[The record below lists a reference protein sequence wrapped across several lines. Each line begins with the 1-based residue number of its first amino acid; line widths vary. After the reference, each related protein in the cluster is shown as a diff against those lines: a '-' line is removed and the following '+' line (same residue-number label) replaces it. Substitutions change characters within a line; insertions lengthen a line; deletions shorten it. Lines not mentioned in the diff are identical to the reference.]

1 MRERYIE
8 SHDRLKAKSFAT
20 ISYCDYKGEVLEGN
34 YKCYFREHTNVIER
48 FTRFKQRS
56 HFHNIEVQDEASN
69 AHVGDATCYL
79 KNLAKIVNEGSYTKQ
94 QIFNVDK
101 TAFYWKVP
109 SRIFIAREE
118 KLVPCLRASKDNLTL
133 L

>member
-94 QIFNVDK
+94 QIFNVDI
-101 TAFYWKVP
+101 TVLHWKKMT
-109 SRIFIAREE
+109 STTFIARE
-118 KLVPCLRASKDNLTL
+118 KLMSVFKISKDKISY
-133 L
+133 